1 MPSPSPLTL
10 SRARA
15 VEWAHRIAAAFV
27 ALALCA
33 PQPRAEPA
41 KLRTSWLVVPAS
53 IAPFLKDKPD
63 IARHLGASYTL
74 ETIHFTGTA
83 PMITGL
89 AADEIDIAPLSFSA
103 FGLAVTNA
111 GLGDLRIIADQAQDG
126 VYGYHS
132 NEYYVLKDGPV
143 RTIEDLKGKVL
154 ATNAIGG
161 AVDMA
166 LRAMLRKHGLEDK
179 RDYTII
185 EAELPQQRAMLE
197 AHKVDLVSMLPPFS
211 FDPAYARIARI
222 LFTQKDAM
230 GPAQTI
236 VWTARAGF
244 VAKNRAAIVDYM
256 EDTLRLLRWMSAPEN
271 HGAAVQI
278 VADFMKQPPDRF
290 DWVFT
295 KRDAYRDPNGRPD
308 LDALQANLD
317 LQTDLGFLKRKV
329 EARSYADLSAIDE
342 AAARLH

>member
-1 MPSPSPLTL
+1 MVPRL
-10 SRARA
+10 
-15 VEWAHRIAAAFV
+15 
-27 ALALCA
+27 LALCLVVLLA
-33 PQPRAEPA
+33 PGAKAEPA

-53 IAPFLKDKPD
+53 IAPFLAEKPD
-63 IARHLGASYTL
+63 IAVHLGKSYTL
-74 ETIHFTGTA
+74 DTIHFTGTA

-103 FGLAVTNA
+103 FGLAVTNG
-111 GLGDLRIIADQAQDG
+111 GLADLRIIADQAQDG
-126 VYGYHS
+126 VNGYHS

-143 RTIEDLKGKVL
+143 RTIEDLKGKIL

-197 AHKVDLVSMLPPFS
+197 SRKVDLVSMIPPFS
-211 FDPAYARIARI
+211 FDPAYERIARI
-222 LFTQKDAM
+222 LFTQADAM

-236 VWTARAGF
+236 VWCARAGF
-244 VAKNRAAIVDYM
+244 LAKNRAAVVDYM
-256 EDTLRLLRWMSAPEN
+256 EDTLRLLRWLSAPEN
-271 HGAAVQI
+271 HAAAVGI
-278 VADFMKQPPDRF
+278 VAAFMKQPPERF

-295 KRDAYRDPNGRPD
+295 KRDAYRDPNGMPD
-308 LDALQANLD
+308 LGALQKTLD
-317 LQTDLGFLKRKV
+317 LQTDLGFLKSKV
-329 EARSYADLSAIDE
+329 EVAKYTDLSMVED
-342 AAARLH
+342 AAARLK